1 MALNKQKKGNMY
13 GFITD
18 SWNPI
23 RGICLHRCKYCYARR
38 VQSQWGVVSL
48 NEKCLNDKLGKQRSI
63 FVGSSTDMWGRWV
76 SPANIRQVLTYCQK
90 FNSNSYL
97 FQTKNP
103 VKWEEFSQQEFP
115 RITTLAT
122 TIESNRDYPKIGLA
136 PKIEDR
142 VKAMQNAK
150 QKFNFSLMVTVEPVL
165 DFDVDELV
173 DMLRL
178 IGPYQV
184 NIGADSKRHNLPEPS
199 VDKVLELTAKL
210 KMFTRVYKKE
220 NLVRVLEG

>member
-103 VKWEEFSQQEFP
+103 ERFYKFRKIGLP
-115 RITTLAT
+115 TIAIYGT
-122 TIESNRDYPKIGLA
+122 TIETTNEKLSLEISKAPSVWYRYADLADLNMPKKMVSLEPIM
-136 PKIEDR
+136 D
-142 VKAMQNAK
+142 
-150 QKFNFSLMVTVEPVL
+150 FSVSTMIRWLFYIRPSFVS
-165 DFDVDELV
+165 
-173 DMLRL
+173 
-178 IGPYQV
+178 
-184 NIGADSKRHNLPEPS
+184 IGADSKNHHLPEPPAE
-199 VDKVLELTAKL
+199 KIKELIAELQK
-210 KMFTRVYKKE
+210 FTEVKIKP
-220 NLVRVLEG
+220 NLTRLMG